1 MTAHIDL
8 DELLTIRA
16 VTAVDTLPLFEDW
29 VEFVP
34 MGTSLESQCVGKGR
48 RTQRPL

>member
-1 MTAHIDL
+1 MMTHIDL

-16 VTAVDTLPLFEDW
+16 VTVIDTLPLFEDW

-34 MGTSLESQCVGKGR
+34 V
-48 RTQRPL
+48 